1 MDIRTKN
8 KDVLAKYD
16 IEFSDILSTLE
27 KYLDTDTISPAE
39 AGYTFNSLLTN
50 FLGSKPNLVKQVKT
64 FYKHKPSSMK
74 NINDAQKLKIELE
87 KKTRQKSATQE
98 DKVLAAEALRHY
110 SFILKEQSKLEE
122 AY

>member
-1 MDIRTKN
+1 MN
-8 KDVLAKYD
+8 KKEDVWAKYD

-27 KYLDTDTISPAE
+27 NNLDTDTIILFE
-39 AGYTFNSLLTN
+39 AGNTFNSLLTN
-50 FLGSKPNLVKQVKT
+50 FLGSKPNVVKQVKT

-74 NINDAQKLKIELE
+74 NINDAQKLKIDLE